1 MICFTYI
8 FYYLYHFSFSAYEM
22 IKLKGYTSW
31 AIGMSVA
38 TMTQSLI
45 RNQKNVYALSTL
57 AKVHCY

>member
-1 MICFTYI
+1 MISFAY
-8 FYYLYHFSFSAYEM
+8 FLYYFITFSFSAYEM

-38 TMTQSLI
+38 TMTQALI
-45 RNQKNVYALSTL
+45 RNQKNVHALSTL